1 MADKMSPEARSA
13 LMSRVRSK
21 DTAPERM
28 VRSLLHR
35 MGYRFRIH
43 QRSLPGTPDIMLRRH
58 RTAIFVHG
66 CFWHGH
72 EGCRRSR
79 LPETR
84 RDFWEAKISRNIGR
98 DSEAVAGL
106 ERLGIR
112 VLVLWECELRNVESV
127 RATLHR
133 HFDDGAVEDGAQIE
147 DGRPGN
153 HAAGTA
159 EAPERV

>member
-21 DTAPERM
+21 DTQPEHV
-28 VRSLLHR
+28 VRRLLHG

-43 QRSLPGTPDIMLRRH
+43 QRSLPGTPDIVLRRH

-72 EGCRRSR
+72 EGCRRAR

-84 RDFWEAKISRNIGR
+84 RDFWEAKISRNIAR
-98 DSEAVAGL
+98 DSEAISEL
-106 ERLGIR
+106 ERLGFR
-112 VLVLWECELRNVESV
+112 VLVLWECELKNTESL
-127 RATLHR
+127 RWLLR
-133 HFDDGAVEDGAQIE
+133 HHFEDGVVKDGAQIE
-147 DGRPGN
+147 DG
-153 HAAGTA
+153 
-159 EAPERV
+159 

>member
-21 DTAPERM
+21 DTKPEHV
-28 VRSLLHR
+28 VRRLLHG

-43 QRSLPGTPDIMLRRH
+43 QRLLPGTPDIVLRRH

-72 EGCRRSR
+72 EGCRRAR

-84 RDFWEAKISRNIGR
+84 RDFWEAKISRNITR
-98 DSEAVAGL
+98 DSEATVEL
-106 ERLGIR
+106 EKLGFR
-112 VLVLWECELRNVESV
+112 VLVLWECELKNAELLRSV
-127 RATLHR
+127 LRR
-133 HFDDGAVEDGAQIE
+133 HFEDGAVADGAQIE
-147 DGRPGN
+147 DGRPGDDPSGVGPP
-153 HAAGTA
+153 AT
-159 EAPERV
+159 